1 MQEFLV
7 KNLGFLAGFLTTI
20 AFLPQVF
27 RVWSTKSTKDISI
40 WMFLIF
46 TTGVFLWL
54 IYGLII
60 MNNSLIV
67 ANTITLILSL
77 SILIAKI
84 LFK

>member
-1 MQEFLV
+1 MQEFWV
-7 KNLGFLAGFLTTI
+7 KNLGFVAGFLTTI

-67 ANTITLILSL
+67 ANTITLVLSL